1 MTLELLFDFLGVKL
15 NGPKAGNKKITLNM
29 VFADTGEKAMLEL
42 VNGSLNHSLD
52 KTAAAPVIG
61 EFALSAA
68 QRRFLRSHQG
78 PRSWRALCAM
88 SGSCSRAEVSVE

>member
-1 MTLELLFDFLGVKL
+1 VKL

-29 VFADTGEKAMLEL
+29 VFTDTGEKATLEL

-61 EFALSAA
+61 EFAFSAA
-68 QRRFLRSHQG
+68 
-78 PRSWRALCAM
+78 
-88 SGSCSRAEVSVE
+88 